1 MNLKSIQHD
10 SFTVTFI
17 CNMFHSY
24 KGFLPNLL
32 ILNTTDSRYSQTLP
46 LRLLGG
52 RGRWMNK
59 KGGET
64 RLQQGKSV
72 GTLVNAG

>member
-17 CNMFHSY
+17 CNMFYSY

-32 ILNTTDSRYSQTLP
+32 ILIVDTVKPYHCGF
-46 LRLLGG
+46 LGG

>member
-17 CNMFHSY
+17 CNMFYSY

-46 LRLLGG
+46 LRLPWGAEG
-52 RGRWMNK
+52 DG
-59 KGGET
+59 
-64 RLQQGKSV
+64 
-72 GTLVNAG
+72 